1 MTTKAHD
8 LYDLALRDHDM
19 LPVLCYGTAG
29 TGKTYGALKAAV
41 EALQA
46 KRVRKIIVARPN
58 VSFAETMGF
67 LPGDVREKLG
77 PWVAN
82 IEDILLEL
90 GVGKAEQQAWEKAG
104 RLMYVPLEHIQG
116 RTFHESF
123 IVLDECQNMSYEQYK
138 VFLTRIG
145 RWSKMVICGDIAQ
158 TSPKFKQGGLATL
171 LQMFDATGFPIHT
184 IHMTLEDVVRSEQ
197 CKRAIEAFENWE
209 AK

>member
-1 MTTKAHD
+1 
-8 LYDLALRDHDM
+8 
-19 LPVLCYGTAG
+19 
-29 TGKTYGALKAAV
+29 
-41 EALQA
+41 
-46 KRVRKIIVARPN
+46 
-58 VSFAETMGF
+58 
-67 LPGDVREKLG
+67 
-77 PWVAN
+77 
-82 IEDILLEL
+82 
-90 GVGKAEQQAWEKAG
+90 
-104 RLMYVPLEHIQG
+104 MYVPLEHIQG
-116 RTFHESF
+116 RTFHEAF

-171 LQMFDATGFPIHT
+171 LQMFDATGFPIHS